1 MSVELYTV
9 TPHGVTRR
17 YLHTADDVNNLLFLH
32 RVALGSLNHPT
43 YQHDKQLREALLH
56 VSIDALLDARLEFAA
71 REAATSTALLR
82 EWWVES
88 YPGTEPPQWPA
99 DQPSELAA

>member
-1 MSVELYTV
+1 MSVEIYTV

-17 YLHTADDVNNLLFLH
+17 YVHTARDVNNLLFLH
-32 RVALGSLNHPT
+32 RVALGSLTHPV
-43 YQHDKQLREALLH
+43 YRPDKELREALLH

-71 REAATSTALLR
+71 RQAAADEALVHEL
-82 EWWVES
+82 WLES
-88 YPGTEPPQWPA
+88 YPRTEPPQWPT